1 MKTTYSYLRDSL
13 EAKELKAGLEFS
25 LGLAAEGSK
34 KLTIAVNS
42 ISSCEQFM
50 SKIFESPALNKLR
63 SNQTISIKGISIQL
77 ESTQTI
83 QSYNTY
89 ETILAIHA
97 SSSLLEKIDSN
108 KSVSALVLLA
118 EDRDV
123 SEEWLASVEAKP
135 LGPKE

>member
-50 SKIFESPALNKLR
+50 SEIFESPELNKLR
-63 SNQTISIKGISIQL
+63 ANQIINKKGVSIQL

-97 SSSLLEKIDSN
+97 SPSLLAKIDSN
-108 KSVSALVLLA
+108 KSVSALILLA

-123 SEEWLASVEAKP
+123 SEEWLASVEAKA
-135 LGPKE
+135 LSPKE

>member
-1 MKTTYSYLRDSL
+1 MRTTYSYLRDLIS
-13 EAKELKAGLEFS
+13 AKELNAGLEFS
-25 LGLAAEGSK
+25 LGLAAKGSK

-50 SKIFESPALNKLR
+50 SNIFESPVLNKL
-63 SNQTISIKGISIQL
+63 SKNQAVNINGISVEL
-77 ESTQTI
+77 ESSQTI
-83 QSYNTY
+83 QSYKTY

-97 SSSLLEKIDSN
+97 SPSLLEKIDNN

-123 SEEWLASVEAKP
+123 SKEWLASVEAKP
-135 LGPKE
+135 LNAKE